1 MVNRSYARSD
11 RISEQIKREL
21 AELIQSE
28 LKDPAV
34 GMLTITEVQVTPD
47 LLHAKIYFTSPT
59 NDPLIMQGLDRS
71 TEYLRAQLSKRMA
84 TRGIP
89 QLHFVYDTSID
100 EGMKISQLIKD
111 ALPPQ

>member
-47 LLHAKIYFTSPT
+47 LLHAKIYFTSPI
-59 NDPLIMQGLDRS
+59 NNPLIMQGLERS
-71 TEYLRAQLSKRMA
+71 TGYLRAQLAKRMA